1 MAHKNKQWNEL
12 PFEFMWRIL
21 ISHQSFFGK
30 CHKMVGF
37 YGGLISSLRSHTHH
51 LKIKKR
57 LSLIYL
63 EIIFPS
69 SYVEK
74 IPIWPTWKHLLFD
87 TSFIFHW
94 KPNSKM
100 SLLCLKVSDTK
111 VRRILSSIFC
121 HMSSKWKLSQTG
133 CNFILPLLFFLR

>member
-1 MAHKNKQWNEL
+1 MKWVTFWIYVKNINQPSIIFWKMPQNGKIL
-12 PFEFMWRIL
+12 WR
-21 ISHQSFFGK
+21 
-30 CHKMVGF
+30 
-37 YGGLISSLRSHTHH
+37 GLISSLKSHTHH

-63 EIIFPS
+63 EIFLPS

-133 CNFILPLLFFLR
+133 CNFILPLLFFIR

>member
-37 YGGLISSLRSHTHH
+37 YGGLISGLRSHTHH

-63 EIIFPS
+63 EIFLPS
-69 SYVEK
+69 SYGQENHSFKV
-74 IPIWPTWKHLLFD
+74 FD
-87 TSFIFHW
+87 QLENICFLTPPSYFIG
-94 KPNSKM
+94 NQI
-100 SLLCLKVSDTK
+100 LK
-111 VRRILSSIFC
+111 C
-121 HMSSKWKLSQTG
+121 H
-133 CNFILPLLFFLR
+133 FYV